1 MAYCVKC
8 GAKVEDYVHFC
19 PQCGAEIPQTGN
31 SGEYAQN
38 DTYGGT
44 QNDAYGNQT
53 CGSQIYGR
61 FEDAEIRSNKAMG
74 VLSYLGILM
83 LIPLLAGNKGS
94 EYVKHHINQGL
105 VLFVLSSVIDLL
117 NGRWVWDFYEWI
129 HLGSGLFSR
138 LLGIADF
145 ACFILMIMGIVSA
158 CKGTR
163 QELPVIGKI
172 QVFK

>member
-19 PQCGAEIPQTGN
+19 PQCGAEIPQVDN
-31 SGEYAQN
+31 SRGYTEK
-38 DTYGGT
+38 DTYSSAPYSEASCNGKRDG
-44 QNDAYGNQT
+44 Y
-53 CGSQIYGR
+53 
-61 FEDAEIRSNKAMG
+61 FEASEVRSNKAMG

-94 EYVKHHINQGL
+94 DYVKHHINQGL

-117 NGRWVWDFYEWI
+117 NGRWVWGFYSWI
-129 HLGSGLFSR
+129 HFGTGWLSWLFD
-138 LLGIADF
+138 IADF
-145 ACFILMIMGIVSA
+145 ACLILLIMGIVSA

-163 QELPVIGKI
+163 QELPIIGKI
-172 QVFK
+172 RFFK